1 MKKSITNL
9 LIYVISAQLIG
20 VLSNLAS
27 KNTKEVYGSLIK
39 PPLSPPNIVFAI
51 VWPILFL
58 LMSISA
64 YMVSTADV
72 LNENKK
78 IPLTLYY
85 LQLAINFFWSIT
97 FFRFQAMGA
106 SIIVIILL
114 LFTVSMMA
122 ISFYKIKPLAGI
134 INLPYILWVA
144 FATYINIGIYALN

>member
-1 MKKSITNL
+1 
-9 LIYVISAQLIG
+9 
-20 VLSNLAS
+20 
-27 KNTKEVYGSLIK
+27 
-39 PPLSPPNIVFAI
+39 
-51 VWPILFL
+51 
-58 LMSISA
+58 
-64 YMVSTADV
+64 MVSTADV